1 MSTASHAIAHA
12 QDSRALSKQIERLHG
27 HGTKHKSA
35 AAAAHAQARKRN
47 FFARNA
53 ISISEQK
60 SRSRLICEW
69 KQLFELMSYHY
80 KRLHFIAPYKKD
92 FEVWEMRIQQLTGI
106 HISLINKDMPVFGT
120 SCDVCLGSGSVLS
133 AETTEKCPACP
144 PGRVEY
150 PMESD
155 EYLESLPEDKVC
167 RICAGREGKYLL
179 IPCGHGLLCELCV
192 ATQDADDHDHDPAC
206 PFCRKR
212 PVAPLQL
219 RIL

>member
-12 QDSRALSKQIERLHG
+12 QYSRALSKQHG
-27 HGTKHKSA
+27 RGTKHKSA

-47 FFARNA
+47 FLARNA

-80 KRLHFIAPYKKD
+80 ERLHFIAPYKKD
-92 FEVWEMRIQQLTGI
+92 FDVREMRIQQLTGI

-120 SCDVCLGSGSVLS
+120 SCGVCLGSGFFLS
-133 AETTEKCPACP
+133 EETTEKCPACP
-144 PGRVEY
+144 PDRVEY

-155 EYLESLPEDKVC
+155 EYLESLPENKVC

-179 IPCGHGLLCELCV
+179 SPCGHGLLCELCV
-192 ATQDADDHDHDPAC
+192 ATQDADNHDPAC